1 MEESEKI
8 EDLFNKSID
17 IDREEK
23 HTFIVVSR
31 DGKRGIEITG
41 IYKDSFP
48 NKNCR
53 GVSFVRFVPID

>member
-1 MEESEKI
+1 MDESKKI
-8 EDLFNKSID
+8 QELFNKSID
-17 IDREEK
+17 KETEEH
-23 HTFIVVSR
+23 HTFIIVNR

-41 IYKDSFP
+41 ICKDSFP